1 MKCWVSTLEVSKAQI
16 KVQILV
22 QIKVIWI
29 LCNSERE

>member
-22 QIKVIWI
+22 QIKVICT
-29 LCNSERE
+29 LFNSESE